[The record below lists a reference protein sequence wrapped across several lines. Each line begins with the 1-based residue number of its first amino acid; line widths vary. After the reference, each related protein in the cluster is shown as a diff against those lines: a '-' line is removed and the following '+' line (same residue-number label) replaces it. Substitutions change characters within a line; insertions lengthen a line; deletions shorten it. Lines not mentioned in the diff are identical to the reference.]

1 MGGEMGR
8 IWGVVAP
15 WIFPDDDVRCGCV
28 ASFFCTDE
36 IVGDGGL
43 RGRRFINHFPSSGLG
58 GNLALPGGATGR
70 PRSFGN
76 CVNPFFHFFSCASV
90 RGDASC
96 CVLMRVHANGVFR
109 AFRDFQNHVLEEL
122 HAQSAAHGA
131 AGIAGNKMNLK
142 HRSHMKEK
150 EPMISSSEPQA
161 PLDEPFIDKKE
172 ACRRLSLKQRTIDS
186 WMRRGVLPYYKMG
199 QSVRF
204 KWSEIN
210 TKLTRTCRVQNE
222 E

>member
-1 MGGEMGR
+1 
-8 IWGVVAP
+8 
-15 WIFPDDDVRCGCV
+15 
-28 ASFFCTDE
+28 
-36 IVGDGGL
+36 
-43 RGRRFINHFPSSGLG
+43 
-58 GNLALPGGATGR
+58 
-70 PRSFGN
+70 
-76 CVNPFFHFFSCASV
+76 
-90 RGDASC
+90 
-96 CVLMRVHANGVFR
+96 
-109 AFRDFQNHVLEEL
+109 
-122 HAQSAAHGA
+122 
-131 AGIAGNKMNLK
+131 
-142 HRSHMKEK
+142 MKEK